1 MYFIFGTCLAFHKTA
16 TRIDKAGTA
25 VPILKMEKQRQQRL
39 NDSLEIPRLGGM
51 ELGWKQGL
59 WYYPFPFSLLRPVLK
74 VKKKNSPWDTLY
86 SPKTQSQQAQV
97 HDDPA
102 ETEIQIR
109 LKYESPLSEGSCQED
124 ASPSSRVTHLAH
136 WPLFPAKSVVLAHSP
151 VHAPQPLTDLRR
163 RWGESLVLGSVSPDW
178 ERV

>member
-59 WYYPFPFSLLRPVLK
+59 WYYPFPFSLLLPVLK
-74 VKKKNSPWDTLY
+74 VKKKLSMGHSVQPQDSVTAGPGTRWPCWDRDPNTAQVRVTSFRRILPRRCFSFFQSYTPCTLA
-86 SPKTQSQQAQV
+86 SLPSKECSAGTQS
-97 HDDPA
+97 
-102 ETEIQIR
+102 
-109 LKYESPLSEGSCQED
+109 SPCS
-124 ASPSSRVTHLAH
+124 TTTN
-136 WPLFPAKSVVLAHSP
+136 WPEAKG
-151 VHAPQPLTDLRR
+151 
-163 RWGESLVLGSVSPDW
+163 GESLVLGSVSPDW